1 MRTLRFALLGV
12 MSAWTTMALAQIS
25 GKVTDASTG
34 GALPGATVY
43 IDGTNTTATS
53 AADGR
58 FTLAGSPSGTLVV
71 SFVGYE
77 TAMLNAKADMGTIS
91 LEPTALGLGAASI
104 IANVVDVAIARE
116 TPVAVS
122 TISPSEIALK
132 TGNQNSLKS

>member
-1 MRTLRFALLGV
+1 M
-12 MSAWTTMALAQIS
+12 
-25 GKVTDASTG
+25 
-34 GALPGATVY
+34 
-43 IDGTNTTATS
+43 
-53 AADGR
+53 
-58 FTLAGSPSGTLVV
+58 V

-77 TAMLNAKADMGTIS
+77 TAMLNAKADMDHL

-132 TGNQNSLKS
+132 TGNQEFPEIMNRTPGGLRHQTRRWLRGLTHLIAWI